1 MAVTELQSTTGLKPI
16 VNDFCM
22 TVCTVNGSGSATAN
36 NIIYRALYQM
46 GIPPVSGKNI
56 FPSNIMGM
64 ATWFVIRVNDDGFIG
79 RVPHDD
85 IVVAMNPPG
94 TLVKETA
101 YLPEGG
107 VIFLRRPYHSS

>member
-46 GIPPVSGKNI
+46 GIPVSGKNI